1 MFNHKI
7 KIEIKATTTNH
18 KIKIEVKTT
27 ATSSTKEWVQIF
39 SDVRG

>member
-27 ATSSTKEWVQIF
+27 TTNSTKEWVQI
-39 SDVRG
+39 